1 MSPFEIAFPGFITA
15 CGDLYRLLLPV
26 GMALLVLAFA
36 FEFWQGPPQAVEM
49 VKFVVKIFLIV
60 MLLARSHGLINDG
73 QAWVQNLVQQHIPAS
88 PEKVAARYKQKLAE
102 AQDTPEEDE
111 ESLLSRL
118 FSANWFEAII
128 LAVLTLLSWVAM
140 ALLFFIYSVQ
150 RASLLLCWA
159 MGPLL
164 FPLLAIRPLNSVGTR
179 HVLRTLAIMLWP
191 IGLALAATFTDGLI
205 DAVADKNVLSDYGTF
220 GALGRGLISML
231 AVMVIAVW
239 ILFSTVAAP
248 VFIQRIIAGDFSSTP
263 LLTKS
268 ADLMANVGLPAGFGI
283 PQAARG
289 VRRAGQFVRDRAART
304 WHWARTPKPYDAPDY
319 FAATASIMASL
330 PPRTAPASGPTWQPT
345 PNDPTGDRQAAS
357 IAQKAK
363 ANEHY
368 S

>member
-1 MSPFEIAFPGFITA
+1 MSPFEIAFPGFVTA
-15 CGDLYRLLLPV
+15 CGDLYRFLLPV
-26 GMALLVLAFA
+26 GMGVLVSAFA
-36 FEFWQGPPQAVEM
+36 FEFWHGPLQAGEL
-49 VKFVVKIFLIV
+49 VKFVVKIAFIV
-60 MLLARSHGLINDG
+60 QLLANSHELINSG

-102 AQDTPEEDE
+102 AQDAPEEEDE
-111 ESLLSRL
+111 SFLSRL

-128 LAVLTLLSWVAM
+128 LAVLTLLSWLAM

-164 FPLLAIRPLNSVGTR
+164 FPLLAIRPFNSVGMR

-205 DAVADKNVLSDYGTF
+205 DVTADKKFLSDLGIG
-220 GALGRGLISML
+220 GALGRGLISMV

-263 LLTKS
+263 VLTKS
-268 ADLMANVGLPAGFGI
+268 ADLMANVGLPSGFGI

-289 VRRAGQFVRDRAART
+289 VRRAGHYVRERVGRVWERARGSKHRA
-304 WHWARTPKPYDAPDY
+304 APDY
-319 FAATASIMASL
+319 YEATNSIIASSPPPTMPPTSAS
-330 PPRTAPASGPTWQPT
+330 TWKPQRD
-345 PNDPTGDRQAAS
+345 DPTGDRQAAE
-357 IAQKAK
+357 IVKNAK
-363 ANEHY
+363 
-368 S
+368 SK